1 MQFQLPT
8 NLQTKLIAYDPQL
21 KALVR
26 TQTQSTT
33 KKSKYPLGNPVDL
46 IPNDIIT
53 AAKLQDAIDNINQE
67 AAPSRYRE
75 FTKDTDAGTITHAI
89 LYHYEQVW
97 YAAWLPPNGKEAD
110 YIYGY
115 TYAYKDTNT
124 TRKAL
129 PRSLKMVSGRT
140 VYTHLNDDCI
150 SKPSGRCKFVT
161 YTQQVTKQ
169 DVIDGRDT
177 CNWDIPG
184 VCAYAKK
191 SRRLHEPIQRFHAQV
206 EMSIPQWED
215 SRSIFERIKT
225 TCIADLLTRSYN
237 TDYWINR
244 NKSEWLPSVDV
255 VFNFIKEDDINSAYN
270 IIDNGCSGCT
280 DILHILDTPFF
291 RKWIQNKCNESI
303 ELFNNPN
310 NKARINILQP
320 WNMIFYLCKQIK
332 SVHNIWGNA
341 CPIDYYQTN
350 LNALFGVS
358 FDTTYRT
365 KEAFPWLVE
374 HMPVASFFTWIN
386 KFHETKELER
396 LNSSTNYP
404 LCRMQTSL
412 GIHVNNFRD
421 LDDTLS
427 MLTTV
432 IKNKGELTP
441 PKRWRITEFHDYVQ
455 AEAWKISNTNE
466 KLPQDLFPTPI
477 KVQYNE
483 QQWTFIQP
491 IDTHQLAAWGQAV
504 RNCVGNATGYADGV
518 RKKQHFIVLCMIDNK
533 PQFTVQLK
541 VSSGMMSVDQI
552 ASISNARLTEEQCES
567 YTKVF
572 GQALQQ
578 REEVLASA

>member
-21 KALVR
+21 KALAR

-53 AAKLQDAIDNINQE
+53 ADRLQDAIDAINKEQ
-67 AAPSRYRE
+67 APGRYRE
-75 FTKDTDAGTITHAI
+75 FTKVTTEGTITHAV

-97 YAAWLPPNGKEAD
+97 YAAWLPPKGKEAD

-115 TYAYKDTNT
+115 TYAYKDTDT

-129 PRSLKMVSGRT
+129 PYALRGAT
-140 VYTHLNDDCI
+140 DDCV
-150 SKPSGRCKFVT
+150 SKPSGRCMFVT

-177 CNWDIPG
+177 RNWNIG
-184 VCAYAKK
+184 VTAYAKK
-191 SRRLHEPIQRFHAQV
+191 SRRLHEPIKRFEAQV
-206 EMSIPQWED
+206 QMSIPQWED
-215 SRSIFERIKT
+215 SRNIFERIKT
-225 TCIADLLTRSYN
+225 TCIADLLTRSHN

-244 NKSEWLPSVDV
+244 SKSEWLPSVDN
-255 VFNFIKEDDINSAYN
+255 VFNFIKQNDAYSSYN
-270 IIDNGCSGCT
+270 IIDNGCSGYT
-280 DILHILDTPFF
+280 DILRILDTPFF

-303 ELFNNPN
+303 KLFNDPGNDA
-310 NKARINILQP
+310 KINILQP
-320 WNMIFYLCKQIK
+320 WNAIFHLCKQIK
-332 SVHNIWGNA
+332 TIHNIWGDK
-341 CPIDYYQTN
+341 CPLDYYQTN
-350 LNALFGVS
+350 LNALLGVTIDS
-358 FDTTYRT
+358 GYRT
-365 KEAFPWLVE
+365 KANWPWLVQ

-386 KFHETKELER
+386 KFHETKEAEQAATPVHYASHDYYKSTSTGLYVYDFRELE
-396 LNSSTNYP
+396 
-404 LCRMQTSL
+404 
-412 GIHVNNFRD
+412 
-421 LDDTLS
+421 DTMS
-427 MLTTV
+427 MVTTV
-432 IKNKGELTP
+432 LEDKGELVP

-455 AEAWKISNTNE
+455 AEAWKISNANE

-477 KVQYNE
+477 KVQHNDE
-483 QQWTFIQP
+483 QWTFIQP
-491 IDTHQLAAWGQAV
+491 MDTHQLAAWGQAV
-504 RNCVGNATGYADGV
+504 RNCVGNATNYAEGV

-541 VSSGMMSVDQI
+541 VSMGMMTVDQI
-552 ASISNARLTEEQCES
+552 AGLSNARLTEEQRES